1 MNQPHESAS
10 SSGALHPADR
20 YPADLYLIDTMGY
33 IFRAYHAMPRLTNSR
48 GMPTQAVLGFTNML
62 RKLLSE
68 SQPRYIAAAFD
79 LAGPTFREE
88 TYAAYKANRPSMPE
102 ELARQLPYIRRV
114 LEAYR
119 IPILEFQGFE
129 ADDVIGTFSRKAA
142 EQGHFVVI
150 VSSDKDMLQL
160 VNGNV
165 RVLNP
170 SRGDLLYDAATV
182 REVMGVEP
190 RQVIDLLALRGDAI
204 DNIPGAPGIGEKG
217 ALALVQRFGSVEAAL
232 EHADEVE
239 RKTYRESLQQNREQ
253 ILMSKALA
261 TIHTDVPLPYDL
273 EALARREPDVEACR
287 QLFQELEFGTLL
299 KSLPGVPQEEGVPA
313 SLGAWN
319 LPHTEAVNQQRL
331 AEWLEHVPASH
342 PLALAVAGRHLAVGG
357 AASVVT
363 FSPEEAGPLTM
374 ALSDAH
380 RRWLVHD
387 LKSLRRSLRQ
397 LKLPLL
403 PADAGRVEDVQLLA
417 YLLDPTQSGYG
428 LDAIAKRCLGAI
440 VSVDVADRA
449 GMGADMNAAMGAA
462 VVASTSASLI
472 AALAPVLRAEVDSAA
487 LAPAY
492 RDLDLPLVPVL
503 EEMEDHGVLIDPE
516 EMARLSSSL
525 EQRLIACQQRIF
537 DLCGTSFNLN
547 SPKQLGEVLFG
558 RLGLPQP
565 PRRGKTKSLSTAVD
579 VLEELA
585 DQHEVVGL
593 VLEYRQLSKLKST
606 YVDVLPRLVS
616 PETGRLHTTFSQVG
630 TATGR
635 LSSSN
640 PNLQNIPIR
649 TEMGRQIRAAFVAA
663 PGHLLISADYSQI
676 ELRLLAHFS
685 QDPLLLDAYR
695 KGDDIHRL
703 TAAEVFGVPPLMI
716 TDEHRH
722 RAKAVNFGIVYGLSA
737 FGLAK
742 QLGISQGEAA
752 QFIKRYFERYVGVQ
766 RFIQETLEQARREEQ
781 VRTLFGR
788 LRPIPDINTRN
799 ANLRGFAE
807 RTAINTPLQGT
818 AADLMKLAM
827 IRVQE
832 RLRDRPARLI
842 LQVHDELVLETPK
855 EHAAEMAALLR
866 EEMANVYPLSV
877 PLDVDV
883 GIGPNWD
890 EMETVEA

>member
-1 MNQPHESAS
+1 MKQPHDTAAS
-10 SSGALHPADR
+10 SPG
-20 YPADLYLIDTMGY
+20 DLYLIDTMGY

-48 GMPTQAVLGFTNML
+48 GLPTQAVLGFTNML
-62 RKLLSE
+62 RKLLAE
-68 SQPRYIAAAFD
+68 SQPKYIAAAFD

-88 TYAAYKANRPSMPE
+88 TYAAYKANRPEMPE
-102 ELARQLPYIRRV
+102 ELVRQLPYIRQV

-119 IPILEFQGFE
+119 VPILEFQGFE
-129 ADDVIGTFSRKAA
+129 ADDVIGTFSREAA
-142 EQGHFVVI
+142 GHGHFVVI

-182 REVMGVEP
+182 RDVMGVEP

-273 EALARREPDVEACR
+273 NSLVRREPDVEACR
-287 QLFQELEFGTLL
+287 HLFQEMEFGTLL
-299 KSLPGVPQEEGVPA
+299 KSLPGVPQEQGVPA
-313 SLGAWN
+313 SVGSWS
-319 LPHTEAVNQQRL
+319 LPHTEAVGQQRL
-331 AEWLEHVPASH
+331 AEWLGRVPASH
-342 PLALAVAGRHLAVGG
+342 PVALAVAGGQVAVGG
-357 AASVVT
+357 AASVMT
-363 FSPEEAGPLTM
+363 FSTADVQPLAA
-374 ALSDAH
+374 ALTDAH
-380 RRWLVHD
+380 RKWLVHD
-387 LKSLRRSLRQ
+387 LKALRRSLQ
-397 LKLPLL
+397 ALKLPLL
-403 PADAGRVEDVQLLA
+403 PADPERIEDVQLLA

-428 LDAIAKRCLGAI
+428 LEATAKRRLGAI
-440 VSVDVADRA
+440 VSLESGSGGIMAPSTA
-449 GMGADMNAAMGAA
+449 EAT
-462 VVASTSASLI
+462 VASTAASLI
-472 AALAPVLRAEVDSAA
+472 AALAPALRAEVDSAS

-492 RDLDLPLVPVL
+492 RDLDLPLVSVL
-503 EEMEDHGVLIDPE
+503 EEMEDHGVLIDPA

-525 EQRLIACQQRIF
+525 EQRIIACQQRIY

-558 RLGLPQP
+558 KLGLPQP

-585 DQHEVVGL
+585 GQHEVVGL

-640 PNLQNIPIR
+640 PNLQNIPVR
-649 TEMGRQIRAAFVAA
+649 TELGRQIRAAFVAA
-663 PGHLLISADYSQI
+663 PGHVLISADYSQI

-685 QDPLLLDAYR
+685 QDPLLLEAYR

-716 TDEHRH
+716 TGEHRR

-742 QLGISQGEAA
+742 QLGIPQGEAA
-752 QFIKRYFERYVGVQ
+752 QFIKRYFERYAGVQ

-788 LRPIPDINTRN
+788 LRPIPDINARN

-827 IRVQE
+827 IRVHD
-832 RLRDRPARLI
+832 RLRNLPARLI
-842 LQVHDELVLETPK
+842 LQVHDELVLEAPK
-855 EHAAEMAALLR
+855 EHAAAVARLLR
-866 EEMANVYPLSV
+866 EEMVNVYPLSV
-877 PLDVDV
+877 PLEVEV
-883 GIGPNWD
+883 GIGPNWN
-890 EMETVEA
+890 EMETAEE

>member
-1 MNQPHESAS
+1 MNQPHESTS
-10 SSGALHPADR
+10 TSG
-20 YPADLYLIDTMGY
+20 DLYLIDTMGY
-33 IFRAYHAMPRLTNSR
+33 IFRAYHAMPRLSNSR

-62 RKLLSE
+62 RKLLTE

-88 TYAAYKANRPSMPE
+88 TYAAYKANRPEMPE
-102 ELARQLPYIRRV
+102 DLARQLPWIRQV

-142 EQGHFVVI
+142 EQGHFVII

-190 RQVIDLLALRGDAI
+190 KQVIDLLALRGDAI

-217 ALALVQRFGSVEAAL
+217 ALGLVQRFGSVEAAL
-232 EHADEVE
+232 DHAGEVE

-273 EALARREPDVEACR
+273 EVLARREPDVEACR
-287 QLFQELEFGTLL
+287 RLFQEMEFGTLL
-299 KSLPGVPQEEGVPA
+299 KSLPGVPQEEGIPA
-313 SLGAWN
+313 SLGSWN
-319 LPHTEAVNQQRL
+319 LPHTEAVDQQRL
-331 AEWLEHVPASH
+331 AEWLERVPASH
-342 PLALAVAGRHLAVGG
+342 PLALAIAGRHLAVGG

-363 FSPEEAGPLTM
+363 FSPEEAGPLAA
-374 ALSDAH
+374 ALTDAGRH
-380 RRWLVHD
+380 WLVHD
-387 LKSLRRSLRQ
+387 LKALRRSLQ
-397 LKLPLL
+397 KQKQPLL

-428 LDAIAKRCLGAI
+428 LDAIAKRRLGAI
-440 VSVDVADRA
+440 VSVDAADPS
-449 GMGADMNAAMGAA
+449 ADTALDASGEAA
-462 VVASTSASLI
+462 VVSSTSAALI
-472 AALAPVLRAEVDSAA
+472 AAMAPALRAEVDSAA
-487 LAPAY
+487 LATAY

-525 EQRLIACQQRIF
+525 EQGLIACQQRIF
-537 DLCGTSFNLN
+537 DLCGSSFNLN

-558 RLGLPQP
+558 KLGLPQP

-640 PNLQNIPIR
+640 PNLQNIPVR

-685 QDPLLLDAYR
+685 QDPLLLEAYR

-716 TDEHRH
+716 TDEHRR

-742 QLGISQGEAA
+742 QLGIPQGEAS
-752 QFIKRYFERYVGVQ
+752 QFIKRYFERYAGVQ
-766 RFIQETLEQARREEQ
+766 RFIQETLEQARREEM

-827 IRVQE
+827 IRVHT
-832 RLRDRPARLI
+832 RLRNRPARLI
-842 LQVHDELVLETPK
+842 LQVHDELVLEAPR
-855 EHAAEMAALLR
+855 EHAAEMSALLR
-866 EEMANVYPLSV
+866 EEMANVHPLSV
-877 PLDVDV
+877 PLDVEV
-883 GIGPNWD
+883 GIGPNWNK
-890 EMETVEA
+890 METVEG